1 MKKLEMNMNMLV
13 NILTKRNRVKVDE
26 HTAGWD

>member
-1 MKKLEMNMNMLV
+1 MLV

>member
-1 MKKLEMNMNMLV
+1 MKKLEMNMNMFV
-13 NILTKRNRVKVDE
+13 SKYSWNRVKLDE